1 MTGQVRNPL
10 PRFWTDIPMY
20 EATVRTVY
28 FVQTDRQ
35 TGRQWSSEENGVL
48 IGQVRWVC
56 PCVDGPYP

>member
-10 PRFWTDIPMY
+10 PRFWTDIPMC

-35 TGRQWSSEENGVL
+35 ADNGAVKKME
-48 IGQVRWVC
+48 C
-56 PCVDGPYP
+56 